1 MKFLSHSKM
10 QLMLRSLTVAAATVV
25 ITGITVQP
33 GEAQGKLE
41 ELRAKGVARIAI
53 GNEPPYSQILP
64 DGRVTG
70 AAPEVTIAV
79 LKKMG
84 IENVEAVVSEYGAMI
99 PGLQADRFDLV
110 AAGLFMK
117 PERCQG
123 ALFSQPDVCGAEG
136 LLVQSGN
143 PLAITGHADIAAN
156 PDLKLGVCGGCVA
169 EKYAADAGVKRS
181 QIVVVPDVPSALKMV
196 QDGRIQAY
204 SNTALGLYDIINK
217 TSATDVE
224 VVAPAA
230 NTPIACAG
238 AVFARSEVEFRDAY
252 DAALQEMKES
262 GEFDA
267 ILAKYGFPS
276 EVAKQATRD
285 QLCEGPNP

>member
-1 MKFLSHSKM
+1 MKLSSNPGMKFV
-10 QLMLRSLTVAAATVV
+10 LRSLSVAAVTLIVATSM
-25 ITGITVQP
+25 VQP
-33 GEAQGKLE
+33 GAAQSKLE
-41 ELRAKGVARIAI
+41 ELREKGVARIAI

-64 DGRVTG
+64 DGSVTG

-84 IENVEAVVSEYGAMI
+84 IENVDAVVSEYGAMI

-136 LLVQSGN
+136 LLVPAGN
-143 PLAITGHADIAAN
+143 PLGIKGYADIAADPN
-156 PDLKLGVCGGCVA
+156 LKLGVCGGCVA
-169 EKYAADAGVKRS
+169 EKYAADAGVQRS
-181 QIVVVPDVPSALKMV
+181 QLVIVPDVPSALKMV

-204 SNTALGLYDIINK
+204 SNTALGLNDIINK
-217 TSATDVE
+217 TSDTDVE

-230 NTPIACAG
+230 NTPVACAG
-238 AVFARSEVEFRDAY
+238 AVFAKSEVEFRDAY
-252 DAALQEMKES
+252 DVALQEMKDS

-267 ILAKYGFPS
+267 ILAKYGFPAQ
-276 EVAKQATRD
+276 VAKQTTRD
-285 QLCEGPNP
+285 ELCEGPNP